1 MPPNPTP
8 QGPPSD
14 RTHSDIAAA
23 YQIGV
28 AQQVIQPGNN
38 IAPHALVPA
47 GMTLQPI
54 REYVAPPPLPDFI
67 AAAVVLA
74 DLPSFIKYTNRFK
87 GPHALVFVTDHS
99 LVAQLDY
106 HTPANPMRNKHE
118 ARYALALSEEY
129 QAWTAIH
136 NKPVAQGDFALFLEE
151 RARDVVTPP
160 SGAIMEI
167 VLTLE
172 AKTEI
177 EFRSGK
183 RLDNST
189 QQLQYVETQQA
200 RAGQS
205 GNLEIPTE
213 LTINLPLF
221 RHGEPVAITAK
232 LRTILRDGK
241 ALFIVKLL
249 GLETAKDD
257 ALARMIETV
266 NKETQLPVLR
276 GQP

>member
-8 QGPPSD
+8 QGPTTD
-14 RTHSDIAAA
+14 RHHSDIEAA

-28 AQQVIQPGNN
+28 AQKVIQFDNDL
-38 IAPHALVPA
+38 APHLLVPA
-47 GMTLQPI
+47 GMRLQPV
-54 REYVAPPPLPDFI
+54 REYAAPPPLADFI
-67 AAAVVLA
+67 TAEVKLA
-74 DLPSFIKYTNRFK
+74 DLPSFIAYTNRFK
-87 GPHALVFVTDHS
+87 TGNALVFVTDNS

-106 HTPANPMRNKHE
+106 HRPDVPMRNAHT
-118 ARYALALSEEY
+118 ARYSLALSEEY
-129 QAWTAIH
+129 QAWAGIN
-136 NKPVAQGDFALFLEE
+136 NKPLAQQDFALFLEE
-151 RARDVVTPP
+151 RARDVVNPP

-172 AKTEI
+172 ARTEI

-189 QQLQYVETQQA
+189 QQLQYVETQVSK
-200 RAGQS
+200 AGQS
-205 GNLEIPTE
+205 GNLEVPTA

-221 RHGEPVAITAK
+221 RHGDPVVIEAK
-232 LRTILRDGK
+232 LRTIIRDGK

-257 ALARMIETV
+257 ALARMIEAV
-266 NKETQLPVLR
+266 HKETQLPVLR